1 MSQKIQVVVQG
12 QILELSPNEF
22 PVVFYYKE
30 KIYYVKYTPNKDSLY
45 LNTVELDKEQH
56 SDTKKL

>member
-45 LNTVELDKEQH
+45 LNNVELSEDKH
-56 SDTKKL
+56 SERKKL

>member
-12 QILELSPNEF
+12 QILELSKDEF
-22 PVVFYYKE
+22 PVTFYYKE
-30 KIYYVKYTPNKDSLY
+30 KIYYVKHTPNKDSLY

-56 SDTKKL
+56 SDKKKL